1 MFLENFEN
9 VNITMSDVFNEYN
22 AYIQTIKV

>member
-9 VNITMSDVFNEYN
+9 VNITKSDVFNEYN